1 MRQKRASRSGPLDLL
16 NLIFWPLH
24 PLVIH
29 SHPHA
34 AAWLLNARG
43 RADVVH
49 SRGIELR
56 FGGLRAPPVAGCGL
70 GIALCVPFPRR
81 ERRQEQAIRGR
92 AVHQLLH
99 PASQVQ
105 VRAAFRIPTV
115 IVDRRSP
122 RLVGRTGRALP
133 HPSSSHLPQVLH
145 IHGGRRRLRASLSF
159 RRVTPH
165 PAGVDLVPAPGRRRA
180 TGKGPLSQGVRR
192 RLCGDGA
199 ARSSL
204 HSHRRHRQAGG
215 NLGPASVAGVSC
227 APYGRIAHRHARR
240 TLSRRS
246 VQDAPEMGAAASTF
260 SRHAGLRR

>member
-1 MRQKRASRSGPLDLL
+1 LDLW
-16 NLIFWPLH
+16 NLTCWPLH
-24 PLVIH
+24 PLVIY
-29 SHPHA
+29 SHPHE
-34 AAWLLNARG
+34 AAWVLNARG

-49 SRGIELR
+49 SRGIDFR

-70 GIALCVPFPRR
+70 GVALCVPLPRR
-81 ERRQEQAIRGR
+81 ARRQGQATRGR
-92 AVHQLLH
+92 AVHQQLH

-105 VRAAFRIPTV
+105 VRAAFRIPVV

-133 HPSSSHLPQVLH
+133 HPSSSHLLQVLH
-145 IHGGRRRLRASLSF
+145 IHGGRRRLRASCPF

-165 PAGVDLVPAPGRRRA
+165 PVGVDLFPAPGRRRA
-180 TGKGPLSQGVRR
+180 AGKGPLSQGVRR

-215 NLGPASVAGVSC
+215 NLGPASVAGVAC
-227 APYGRIAHRHARR
+227 APYGRSAHGHARSI
-240 TLSRRS
+240 LSRLSR
-246 VQDAPEMGAAASTF
+246 DAPEMAAAVRIF